1 MVRSDPAGRNRTSFG
16 PVHQTVAFALVPLIQ
31 GRRAAGDEHGP
42 QQRMEQLH
50 PGPRP
55 AEMGAEQEPDAGAHQ
70 DEQRDARLGELQI
83 AVHEVTAWWLDSAVS
98 TVAAARTLRRTWI
111 ASTTLA
117 ARVRPPVAT
126 WLTVL
131 MTMVKGY
138 SAALRRAMYA

>member
-16 PVHQTVAFALVPLIQ
+16 PVHETVAFALVPLIQ

-42 QQRMEQLH
+42 QQRMEQFH

-55 AEMGAEQEPDAGAHQ
+55 AKMGAKQEPDTRAHQ
-70 DEQRDARLGELQI
+70 NEQRDARLSKFQI
-83 AVHEVTAWWLDSAVS
+83 AVHEVTAWRLDSGLS
-98 TVAAARTLRRTWI
+98 TVAAARTLRRIWI

-126 WLTVL
+126 C
-131 MTMVKGY
+131 
-138 SAALRRAMYA
+138 